1 MLVVAWYL
9 EMTDAAQLR
18 PAGPPRVDARFR
30 PAPPDAASSRRF
42 YEQVGTEW
50 SWTDRRHWDDRQW
63 VAWVGSP
70 GYEMWVA
77 EVAGE
82 PVGYLELAGGPRGDV
97 EVAYLG
103 ILPDFSEQGLGGGL
117 LTAGVRGAWQ
127 RGAGRVW
134 VHTCSLD
141 APHARANYLAR
152 GFRAYD
158 FVVRRTHRAATSG
171 GGPVTGRGAAITAR
185 QGGPPPATG
194 RRGPGT
200 AGPGHATPGIPRST
214 A

>member
-9 EMTDAAQLR
+9 EMTDATQLR

-30 PAPPDAASSRRF
+30 LAAPNPVSSRRF
-42 YEQVGTEW
+42 YEEVGTDW
-50 SWTDRRHWDDRQW
+50 SWTDRRCWSMQQW
-63 VAWVGSP
+63 EAWVGGP

-82 PVGYLELAGGPRGDV
+82 PVGYLELDGGPGGDV
-97 EVAYLG
+97 DVAYLG
-103 ILPDFSEQGLGGGL
+103 ILPGFTGLGLGGSL
-117 LTAGVRGAWQ
+117 LTAGVDRAWRRGAD
-127 RGAGRVW
+127 RVR

-152 GFRAYD
+152 GFRVYD
-158 FVVRRTHRAATSG
+158 FVVQRSHRA
-171 GGPVTGRGAAITAR
+171 RGAAGKPGPPEAR
-185 QGGPPPATG
+185 ELSRRVAPPPASW
-194 RRGPGT
+194 RRGPDR
-200 AGPGHATPGIPRST
+200 AAPGRATPGNPRSP